1 MSIKPLAA
9 AAAFLLGGCV
19 YTETPYGRMAVV
31 DLPVRSETTINKN
44 VTVNAPPGTTVIYQ
58 DSMPVGYPRPYL
70 YRYYGY

>member
-44 VTVNAPPGTTVIYQ
+44 VTVNAPPG
-58 DSMPVGYPRPYL
+58 PYP

>member
-44 VTVNAPPGTTVIYQ
+44 VTVNAPPGTL
-58 DSMPVGYPRPYL
+58 S
-70 YRYYGY
+70 